1 MSKAYV
7 ILEKGYEY
15 DDNIYNQTDGGD
27 PRLICFSKEDAEQRI
42 KDLNIKEY
50 KTTSIRNYAY
60 DVSEILNVDLA
71 EYEAFQ
77 KEMIDKYGKVKSK
90 YSWDSDEFKL
100 HESANEE
107 EALRYQSMVDIS
119 FYEYKET
126 DIDVQSHRDKKINDI
141 L

>member
-42 KDLNIKEY
+42 KELNIKEY

-77 KEMIDKYGKVKSK
+77 KEMNDKYGKVKSK
-90 YSWDSDEFKL
+90 YSCDSDEFKL

-107 EALRYQSMVDIS
+107 EALRYQRMVDIS

>member
-27 PRLICFSKEDAEQRI
+27 PRLICFSREDAEQRI
-42 KDLNIKEY
+42 KELNIKEY
-50 KTTSIRNYAY
+50 KTTSISNYAY

-77 KEMIDKYGKVKSK
+77 KEMNDKYGKVKSK
-90 YSWDSDEFKL
+90 YPWDSDEFKL

-107 EALRYQSMVDIS
+107 ESLRYQRMVDIS